1 MLALKNKGAPQ
12 NEAPFIIY
20 HLSFSDAMHHAS
32 INRLVM
38 SL

>member
-1 MLALKNKGAPQ
+1 MLALKNKGSPQ
-12 NEAPFIIY
+12 NEAPFILY

-32 INRLVM
+32 IKRLVM

>member
-1 MLALKNKGAPQ
+1 MLAIKNKGSPQ
-12 NEAPFIIY
+12 NEAPLIIY
-20 HLSFSDAMHHAS
+20 HLSFSDALHHAS